1 MLRQHSW
8 LWLTGY
14 AFLYL
19 LRPTCHPFP
28 IGFRAPLRFRAQ
40 NRCERPHLFRQFS
53 GLRQIKPQ
61 YGDPQRFQLP
71 FQFRAWVCF
80 PCKDNV
86 RAKFSDH
93 FEIRHE
99 AAPYAWQSRHFRKL
113 CLSGLRVLRDSD
125 ERVYSLHNPDTF
137 DAGSGE
143 RHDSAN
149 RNGNMDASSQG
160 IRNDGFRTLCP
171 SRRTHRQ
178 NKNGEPSQ
186 NAVHNISLS
195 VRTSV
200 SASSSSR
207 CIYSAS
213 KPSESVFAIANWTRP
228 CRSTSIT
235 KE

>member
-28 IGFRAPLRFRAQ
+28 IGFRAPLRFRGPKSMRASASLQ
-40 NRCERPHLFRQFS
+40 A
-53 GLRQIKPQ
+53 I
-61 YGDPQRFQLP
+61 
-71 FQFRAWVCF
+71 FRAPSDQAAVRRSPKVPTAVPVPAWVVF
-80 PCKDNV
+80 HA
-86 RAKFSDH
+86 RITSGRSSASTSKFGMKPRPTLGSLSH
-93 FEIRHE
+93 FG
-99 AAPYAWQSRHFRKL
+99 KL